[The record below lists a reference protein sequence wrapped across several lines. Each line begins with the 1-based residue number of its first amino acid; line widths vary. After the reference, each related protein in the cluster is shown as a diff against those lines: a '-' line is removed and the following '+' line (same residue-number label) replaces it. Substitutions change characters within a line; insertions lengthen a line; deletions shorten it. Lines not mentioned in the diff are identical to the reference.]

1 MRARRLRSGSESEL
15 ASIVGSVREVII
27 VDTRPVMDV
36 PEHPSVVVP
45 MRGETMPRPSVNV
58 PVRAAYLMSWVI
70 AMLMIAASLAGL
82 LVDGLFKEGLWARE
96 ALRGGDLVTLVL
108 VAPLLIVALVL
119 VRRGSRRAEALWMGL
134 LAYTLY
140 DYAYYVFGSRFNDVF
155 LLHIALFSLSVFALA
170 CALPNLDVIRIAD
183 RVGTERSAKWVGG
196 FLVIVGVLQGL
207 LWVFVVVRNAFTGDV
222 IQDIPVAGQHL
233 VFALDLGL
241 LVPSLVIAGALLFR
255 RAPMGSLLG
264 TAMAVMGAAYQL
276 NLMVGGVFQANAN
289 VAGIKAFAPESVFL
303 TATFLIASGIMLRGR
318 RTATR

>member
-45 MRGETMPRPSVNV
+45 IRGETMPRPSVNV

>member
-58 PVRAAYLMSWVI
+58 PVRAAYLMSWAI

-82 LVDGLFKEGLWARE
+82 LLDGLFKEGLWARE

-207 LWVFVVVRNAFTGDV
+207 LWVFVVVRNAFTGEV